1 MRDRMLCVLRNW
13 GVGKMESSVGILKAT
28 HTGRK
33 VDVIRHPEFP
43 NTKNPEISR
52 GILCSMKFPLHVNL
66 NALSKRRWK

>member
-1 MRDRMLCVLRNW
+1 MLCVLRYW
-13 GVGKMESSVGILKAT
+13 GVGKMESTIGILKAI
-28 HTGRK
+28 HTGRE